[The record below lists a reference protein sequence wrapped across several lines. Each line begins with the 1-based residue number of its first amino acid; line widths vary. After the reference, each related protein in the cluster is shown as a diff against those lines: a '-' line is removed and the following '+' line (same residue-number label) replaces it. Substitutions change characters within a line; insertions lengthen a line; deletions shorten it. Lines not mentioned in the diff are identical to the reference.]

1 MENKKT
7 DMTHI
12 WPILLMLV
20 ILLAGGVIFYL
31 LSQKAQPV
39 EMEQTVVALTP
50 TSQKP
55 APSNIAIPG
64 YPELT
69 LISDTGVIP
78 AVFENPEGN
87 PCYFK
92 LDLILSDTGQT
103 IWSSENFKPG
113 TGIQSPTAAFIPKSG
128 VYNAELRYTTTSLDD
143 LRPLNTAV
151 TKARLTVQ

>member
-7 DMTHI
+7 NMTHI

-92 LDLILSDTGQT
+92 LDLIPDKPYGPQKTSNPAPVYKVLQLLLFPNLAFTMP
-103 IWSSENFKPG
+103 SSVIRPPV
-113 TGIQSPTAAFIPKSG
+113 S
-128 VYNAELRYTTTSLDD
+128 TT
-143 LRPLNTAV
+143 
-151 TKARLTVQ
+151 

>member
-1 MENKKT
+1 MANKKIN
-7 DMTHI
+7 MSHI
-12 WPILLMLV
+12 WPILLGLIILV
-20 ILLAGGVIFYL
+20 AGAVIFYL
-31 LSQKAQPV
+31 LNQKVQPV

-50 TSQKP
+50 TAQKP

-69 LISDTGVIP
+69 LSSTTGVIP

-92 LDLILSDTGQT
+92 LDLVLSDTGQT
-103 IWSSENFKPG
+103 VWSSENFKPG
-113 TGIQSPTAAFIPKSG
+113 TGIQNPTASFIPESG
-128 VYNAELRYTTTSLDD
+128 VYNAELHYTTTSLDD

>member
-7 DMTHI
+7 NMTHI

-31 LSQKAQPV
+31 FSQKAQPV

-113 TGIQSPTAAFIPKSG
+113 TGIQSPTAAFIPESG